1 MTKVKVYAGICG
13 FTTIIEAEDQGAYQ
27 AVIKINSQCQNWTKV
42 NETLDGKP
50 LDAMQELFKNKDTGR
65 VDSEFIDLSLTMIP
79 HVSCPVISG
88 VLKALEVSVG
98 LALPKDAEI
107 RFVSEE
113 T

>member
-1 MTKVKVYAGICG
+1 MTKVEVFAGICG
-13 FTTIIEAEDQGAYQ
+13 FTTVIEAEDQGDYQ
-27 AVIKINSQCQNWTKV
+27 AVIKINSQCPNWTKI

-50 LDAMQELFKNKDTGR
+50 LNAMKELFKNKATGK
-65 VDSEFIDLSLTMIP
+65 VDSEFIDLSLNMIP

-107 RFVSEE
+107 RFVSEDS
-113 T
+113 